1 MTDASPTLPQQP
13 KQSRLGDWLRKSVS
27 YMVTLVVVGLA
38 ILLAVE
44 TWYLYMRA
52 PWTRD
57 AFVRVEVTNIA
68 PEGVSGYVTNL
79 PVVINQR
86 VKQGDLLFQIDPT
99 RYELAV
105 TEARA
110 NLKVAEA
117 EAALALAFAE
127 SRRRAGNA
135 VSEEDRQTYII
146 QAKTTRAMVESAKAN
161 LDLAQYNLYRT
172 KAFAPSDGWVANMM
186 LRVGDYVA
194 SGEPAMILLN
204 EESFWVEAYFE
215 ETKWAGVK
223 PGDQAVVTLMANRVP
238 LKAEV
243 VSMSRGIAN
252 TNNDPGFLG
261 LQTVNPVDA
270 WVRLAQ
276 RIPVYI
282 RLKELPEDL
291 PLVAGMTASVAVGEL
306 AQEILNPTNLGQRL
320 LQWLDTYL

>member
-1 MTDASPTLPQQP
+1 MTDASPTLPPPP
-13 KQSRLGDWLRKSVS
+13 KQSRLGDWLRKSIS
-27 YMVTLVVVGLA
+27 YIVTLVVVGFA

-79 PVVINQR
+79 PVIINQR

-105 TEARA
+105 TEAKA

-135 VSEEDRQTYII
+135 VSQEDRQTYII
-146 QAKTTRAMVESAKAN
+146 QAETTRAMVESAKAN

-215 ETKWAGVK
+215 ETKLAGVK
-223 PGDQAVVTLMANRVP
+223 PGDEAVVTLMANRVP

-243 VSMSRGIAN
+243 ISMSRGIAN

-276 RIPVYI
+276 RIPVYV

>member
-1 MTDASPTLPQQP
+1 MTDASPTLPPSP
-13 KQSRLGDWLRKSVS
+13 KQSRLGDWSRKSIA
-27 YMVTLVVVGLA
+27 YIVTLVVVGFA
-38 ILLAVE
+38 ILLAIE

-79 PVVINQR
+79 PVIINQR

-105 TEARA
+105 TEAKA

-135 VSEEDRQTYII
+135 VSQEDRQTYII
-146 QAKTTRAMVESAKAN
+146 QAETTRAMVESAKAN

-215 ETKWAGVK
+215 ETKLAGVK
-223 PGDQAVVTLMANRVP
+223 PGDEAVVTLMANRVP

-243 VSMSRGIAN
+243 ISLSRGIAN

-261 LQTVNPVDA
+261 LQQVNPVDA

-276 RIPVYI
+276 RIPVYV

>member
-1 MTDASPTLPQQP
+1 MTDASPTLPLPP
-13 KQSRLGDWLRKSVS
+13 KQTRLGDWLRKSVS
-27 YMVTLVVVGLA
+27 YIITIVVVGVA

-57 AFVRVEVTNIA
+57 GFVRVEVTNIA
-68 PEGVSGYVTNL
+68 PDGVSGYVTNL
-79 PVVINQR
+79 PVIINQR

-105 TEARA
+105 TEAKA

-117 EAALALAFAE
+117 QAALALAFAE

-135 VSEEDRQTYII
+135 VSQEDRQTYII
-146 QAKTTRAMVESAKAN
+146 QAETTRAMVESAKAN

-186 LRVGDYVA
+186 LRVGDYIA

-204 EESFWVEAYFE
+204 EDSFWVEAYFE
-215 ETKWAGVK
+215 ETKLAGVK
-223 PGDQAVVTLMANRVP
+223 AGNEAVVTLMANRVP
-238 LKAEV
+238 LRAEII
-243 VSMSRGIAN
+243 SMSRGIAN
-252 TNNDPGFLG
+252 SNNNPGFLG

-276 RIPVYI
+276 RIPVYVK
-282 RLKELPEDL
+282 LKELPEDL

-320 LQWLDTYL
+320 LQWLDSYL